1 MRFSESS
8 LKIVH
13 FEYNADRSED
23 EITENNCK
31 VAFGAKKN
39 SETDKNTVFYFRWIV
54 KFSSIN
60 GIILDIIGEDSY
72 DIDDPSLIT
81 AEEMLLL
88 MKKSL
93 SDFRIKIYAKL
104 KRVLVFDIPI
114 DESQAATFLIKL
126 CHEQ

>member
-13 FEYNADRSED
+13 FEYNVDRSED
-23 EITENNCK
+23 EITESNCK

-39 SETDKNTVFYFRWIV
+39 SDTDKNTRFYFRWIV

-60 GIILDIIGEDSY
+60 GIIFDIIGEDSY
-72 DIDDPSLIT
+72 CIDDPSLIT
-81 AEEMLLL
+81 ANEMLLL

-93 SDFRIKIYAKL
+93 SDFRIKIYSKL
-104 KRVLVFDIPI
+104 KRVLVFDIPV

-126 CHEQ
+126 CREQ